1 MPNDMTDESFPEPEP
16 LPLPDYP
23 RLAEAN
29 IEHRRRAIEAQR
41 VYEEAF
47 RESLD
52 KQDSRGYFDTLK
64 DWWFGNKVAPHHQY
78 NIETGEFEDARIPIA
93 ERAASDARDEFDIP
107 ESTYSDPAPLPLP
120 DWAKAVVP
128 PGVNAKE
135 FGAISKSP
143 EPEAMPSPEWPSVE
157 RPIVQDDVPVMEA
170 PEPEAMPSP
179 EWPSAEQLQEMLA
192 PIPEMPFPSDE
203 RLEQQRQRHERV
215 MRRLDAEESGGTV
228 GRPKAAKPDTEH
240 GGWTTFNMSGDN
252 QAERD
257 ISRMSE
263 SLEEIKENTGKPI
276 QFEMQVFDRIDRR
289 LSEILTLMRSMA

>member
-1 MPNDMTDESFPEPEP
+1 MMPNDMTDESFSEPEP

-107 ESTYSDPAPLPLP
+107 ESKYSDPAPLPLP
-120 DWAKAVVP
+120 DWAKAAAP

-135 FGAISKSP
+135 LGAISKSP
-143 EPEAMPSPEWPSVE
+143 E
-157 RPIVQDDVPVMEA
+157 
-170 PEPEAMPSP
+170 
-179 EWPSAEQLQEMLA
+179 
-192 PIPEMPFPSDE
+192 
-203 RLEQQRQRHERV
+203 QRQRHERV

-240 GGWTTFNMSGDN
+240 GGWATFNMSGDN